1 MGRRGRCINM
11 LEWTQDNQTTLIVIG
26 ASLLLGLAGFVA
38 GLVVMV
44 RMPADALTK
53 DRNGGSRT
61 ARVFKNIAGWGM
73 IAAGLAM
80 LVLPGPGL
88 VVVVLGVVL
97 ADFPGKKRVRKWA
110 LSRKKVMNGVNQ
122 LRKRYGRPP
131 LQKPAELGV

>member
-1 MGRRGRCINM
+1 M
-11 LEWTQDNQTTLIVIG
+11 LEWIRDNQTTVIVIG
-26 ASLLLGLAGFVA
+26 VSLLLGLAGFIA

-53 DRNGGSRT
+53 DHKGGSRT
-61 ARVFKNIAGWGM
+61 ARILKNIAGWGM

-88 VVVVLGVVL
+88 IVALLGVML
-97 ADFPGKKRVRKWA
+97 ADFPGKKQVRKWVM
-110 LSRKKVMNGVNQ
+110 SRKKVMDGVNR

-131 LQKPAELGV
+131 LQKPRDSDE